1 MREIAVALLQM
12 RANGTDQSSNL
23 SKGVQFSRQAAQ
35 LGADIALFPEMWN
48 IGYTSFDHEDP
59 DSLQEWQ
66 KQAID
71 RDSDFV
77 MIHQELAAEL
87 NMAIALTYLENWTGP
102 PRNVVSLID
111 RHGVIQF
118 TYAKVHTCDFDPME
132 VALTPGEDFF
142 VSSLDTTKGDVKI
155 GALIC
160 FDREFPESARILM
173 LKGAELILTP
183 NACELEVN
191 RLCQYR
197 SRAFENMVALAMANY
212 PNPQCNGHSLAFD
225 GIAFDANGPRDML
238 VVEAGQTEGIYLAK
252 IDLEALREYRQRE
265 PWGNA
270 FRKPDKYDILVSGDT
285 REPFIRA
292 EARR

>member
-23 SKGVQFSRQAAQ
+23 YKGVQFSRQAAQ
-35 LGADIALFPEMWN
+35 LSADIALFPEMWN

-111 RHGVIQF
+111 RHGVIKF

-132 VALTPGEDFF
+132 AALTPGEDFF
-142 VSSLDTTKGDVKI
+142 VSSLNTTKGEVKI
-155 GALIC
+155 GALMV
-160 FDREFPESARILM
+160 IL
-173 LKGAELILTP
+173 K
-183 NACELEVN
+183 
-191 RLCQYR
+191 
-197 SRAFENMVALAMANY
+197 
-212 PNPQCNGHSLAFD
+212 
-225 GIAFDANGPRDML
+225 
-238 VVEAGQTEGIYLAK
+238 
-252 IDLEALREYRQRE
+252 
-265 PWGNA
+265 
-270 FRKPDKYDILVSGDT
+270 
-285 REPFIRA
+285 
-292 EARR
+292 